1 MKYILLIMTILQVK
15 TIWREFKGLFRT
27 TKQDIIEVNSMMV
40 KIEDRFGDQDIVNGL
55 MVIMGVLM
63 GLFLSLYYLF
73 AGIKIGSIIFF
84 IISTILIIKT
94 WKDVGKMI
102 KWLDNRDEKLIKRKI
117 TDRIWTIIRLSYV
130 GYLVYYLIIN
140 W

>member
-1 MKYILLIMTILQVK
+1 MKYALLIMTILQIK
-15 TIWREFKGLFRT
+15 SIWREFKGLFRT
-27 TKQDIIEVNSMMV
+27 TKQDIIEISSIMAET
-40 KIEDRFGDQDIVNGL
+40 EDKLGDKDTVNGL
-55 MVIMGVLM
+55 MVIMGVLI

-94 WKDVGKMI
+94 WKDIGKMI
-102 KWLDNRDEKLIKRKI
+102 KWLDSRDEKLIKRKI

-130 GYLVYYLIIN
+130 GYLVYCLIIN

>member
-1 MKYILLIMTILQVK
+1 MKYTLLIMTMLQIK
-15 TIWREFKGLFRT
+15 SIWREFKGLFRT
-27 TKQDIIEVNSMMV
+27 TKQDIIEISSIMEETE
-40 KIEDRFGDQDIVNGL
+40 KKLGDKDTVNGL

-117 TDRIWTIIRLSYV
+117 TDRIWTVMHLSYI
-130 GYLVYYLIIN
+130 GYLIYYLIIN

>member
-1 MKYILLIMTILQVK
+1 MKYTLLIMTMLQIK
-15 TIWREFKGLFRT
+15 SIWREFKGLFRT
-27 TKQDIIEVNSMMV
+27 TKQDIIEVNSMMIE
-40 KIEDRFGDQDIVNGL
+40 IEDKFGDKDTVNGL
-55 MVIMGVLM
+55 MVIMGILM

-84 IISTILIIKT
+84 IISTVSIIKT
-94 WKDVGKMI
+94 WKDIGKMI

-117 TDRIWTIIRLSYV
+117 TNRIWTIIRLSYV

>member
-27 TKQDIIEVNSMMV
+27 AKQDIIEVNSMMIE
-40 KIEDRFGDQDIVNGL
+40 IEDKFDDKDIVNGL
-55 MVIMGVLM
+55 MVIMGILM

-117 TDRIWTIIRLSYV
+117 THRIWTIIRLSYV

>member
-1 MKYILLIMTILQVK
+1 MKYTLLIMTMLQIK
-15 TIWREFKGLFRT
+15 SIWREFKGLFRT
-27 TKQDIIEVNSMMV
+27 TKQDIIEVNSMMIE
-40 KIEDRFGDQDIVNGL
+40 IEDKFGDKDTVNGL
-55 MVIMGVLM
+55 MVIMGILM

-94 WKDVGKMI
+94 WKDIGKMI

-117 TDRIWTIIRLSYV
+117 TNRIWTIIRLSYV

>member
-1 MKYILLIMTILQVK
+1 MKYTLLIMTMLQIK
-15 TIWREFKGLFRT
+15 SIWREFKGLFRT
-27 TKQDIIEVNSMMV
+27 TKQDIIEVNSMMIE
-40 KIEDRFGDQDIVNGL
+40 IEDKFGDKDTVNGL
-55 MVIMGVLM
+55 MVIMGILM

-94 WKDVGKMI
+94 WKDIGKMI
-102 KWLDNRDEKLIKRKI
+102 KWLNSRDEKLIKRKI
-117 TDRIWTIIRLSYV
+117 TDRIWTVMHLSYI
-130 GYLVYYLIIN
+130 GYLIYYLIIN